1 MDEIKI
7 GQLVELRNDF
17 GTFVSGR
24 VDSTSSFYRSVYAS
38 FEAEKALTYTISL
51 EGIGSEFRDYEWAV
65 ISITG
70 FGA

>member
-24 VDSTSSFYRSVYAS
+24 VDSTSSFYRSVYVG
-38 FEAEKALTYTISL
+38 FEPEKALTYTLSL
-51 EGIGSEFRDYEWAV
+51 EGVGSEFRDYEWSV
-65 ISITG
+65 ISVSG

>member
-24 VDSTSSFYRSVYAS
+24 VDSTSSFYRSVYVG
-38 FEAEKALTYTISL
+38 FEVEKALCYTISL
-51 EGIGSEFRDYEWAV
+51 EGIGSEFRDYEWMV
-65 ISITG
+65 ISVV
-70 FGA
+70 GAGA